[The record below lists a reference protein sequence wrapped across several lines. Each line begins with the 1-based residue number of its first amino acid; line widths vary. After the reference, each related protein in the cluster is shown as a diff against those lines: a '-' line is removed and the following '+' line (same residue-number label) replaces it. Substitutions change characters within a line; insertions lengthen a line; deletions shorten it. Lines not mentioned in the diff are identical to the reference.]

1 MKWKNELA
9 SRGLNESNISQGLKN
24 KIRDVIDLSNSI
36 KELKETLQNPSVN
49 DDIDELEEAIQNAE
63 EDLETLD
70 NELVKAIDK
79 FDRNKEKYA
88 ELTQKMKE
96 GRAKKKAG
104 VVAQPQT
111 QEQTQAQ
118 PQVRQSV
125 QAQPTTITPTE
136 EVKTEE
142 KKKTS
147 WGWIAFAVIGG
158 IVTLGAVNF
167 FNNRD

>member
-24 KIRDVIDLSNSI
+24 KIRDVVDIDNTI
-36 KELKETLQNPSVN
+36 KELKETLRNPSVN
-49 DDIDELEEAIQNAE
+49 DDVDELEEAIQNAQ

-88 ELTQKMKE
+88 QLTQKMKE

-104 VVAQPQT
+104 GVVAQPQ
-111 QEQTQAQ
+111 AQ
-118 PQVRQSV
+118 PQVQQSV
-125 QAQPTTITPTE
+125 QAQPTPVTPTE

-147 WGWIAFAVIGG
+147 WGWVAFAVIGG

>member
-24 KIRDVIDLSNSI
+24 KIRDVIDIDNTI

-49 DDIDELEEAIQNAE
+49 DDVDELEEAIQNAQ

-88 ELTQKMKE
+88 QLTQKMKE

-104 VVAQPQT
+104 GVVAQPQ
-111 QEQTQAQ
+111 AQ
-118 PQVRQSV
+118 PQVHESV
-125 QAQPTTITPTE
+125 QAQPTPITPIE

-147 WGWIAFAVIGG
+147 WGWVAFAVIGG

-167 FNNRD
+167 FKNKD